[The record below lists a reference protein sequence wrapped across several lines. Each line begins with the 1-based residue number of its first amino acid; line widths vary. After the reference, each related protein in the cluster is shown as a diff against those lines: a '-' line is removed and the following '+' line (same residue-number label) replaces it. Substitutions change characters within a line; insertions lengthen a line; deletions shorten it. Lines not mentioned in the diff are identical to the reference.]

1 VNGSGSGLR
10 YWRRTFAIRTRLG
23 RAGALR
29 RISDFSDH
37 PAPPG
42 GAASGVK
49 ECSVGADEFRIEYRG
64 SRVLDLTIHGTI
76 EEAAP
81 HSMVVITIEAHSVWL
96 WGAMVV
102 GLLSGAQAWLGAL
115 TFRQALAVTVACG
128 ALFATLDLWVAPIV
142 LTRKISE
149 WLTTELQGEL
159 APSTRRGR
167 DTRSDLEVN

>member
-10 YWRRTFAIRTRLG
+10 SWRRTFAIRSRLS
-23 RAGALR
+23 RAEALR

-37 PAPPG
+37 PAPLS

-76 EEAAP
+76 EEAP
-81 HSMVVITIEAHSVWL
+81 RHSMVAITIEAHSVWM
-96 WGAMVV
+96 WGATAV
-102 GLLSGAQAWLGAL
+102 GLVSGARAWLGDL
-115 TFRQALAVTVACG
+115 TFPRALVVTVACG
-128 ALFATLDLWVAPIV
+128 ALFATLDLWVAPMV

-149 WLTTELQGEL
+149 WLTTELQGEP
-159 APSTRRGR
+159 APSTRRGG
-167 DTRSDLEVN
+167 